1 MKYLETYNASEGF
14 FGLQDDP
21 EDASMLLM
29 LDYGVYYEFLPMSEL
44 GKTKPRTLL
53 LEEVETG
60 VNYALNHY
68 DQWRVMALYDRRYH
82 SIYFG

>member
-1 MKYLETYNASEGF
+1 
-14 FGLQDDP
+14 
-21 EDASMLLM
+21 MLLM

-60 VNYALNHY
+60 VNYALIITTNGGL
-68 DQWRVMALYDRRYH
+68 WRYMIGDTIQFTSVKPAPISSGLPVAQNCLSMLLERN
-82 SIYFG
+82 